1 MKTSTAI
8 VREWLREQYHEK
20 APIYRGLMPV
30 IPLPVL
36 MDLISYWQRNHMM
49 SRSGLKELISYWEK
63 HNMIQFTKSTLMTG
77 SFPISSHS
85 IGRMV
90 QFTKVRL
97 MTKSGEK
104 TFVIACISCLST

>member
-1 MKTSTAI
+1 MHLLEGGCARNIAKTP
-8 VREWLREQYHEK
+8 
-20 APIYRGLMPV
+20 PIYRGLMPV
-30 IPLPVL
+30 IPLSVL
-36 MDLISYWQRNHMM
+36 MDLISYWQTNHMM

-90 QFTKVRL
+90 QFTTVTL

-104 TFVIACISCLST
+104 TFVIAVVKDD